1 MGCLQFWKR
10 WSERR
15 EGEVGGGQKKDE
27 EEEKEEK
34 EEWVTVT
41 LPTNQRNRV
50 T

>member
-1 MGCLQFWKR
+1 M
-10 WSERR
+10 
-15 EGEVGGGQKKDE
+15 GGGQKKDE